1 MDAQAVVNEDEI
13 AEDMIIDSEDD
24 MWNGDDSDDSVGFDD
39 YSDGDDVI
47 DDNSS
52 DIITEYDI

>member
-24 MWNGDDSDDSVGFDD
+24 MWNGEDSDDSDGFDD
-39 YSDGDDVI
+39 YSDGDDII
-47 DDNSS
+47 DDNGS